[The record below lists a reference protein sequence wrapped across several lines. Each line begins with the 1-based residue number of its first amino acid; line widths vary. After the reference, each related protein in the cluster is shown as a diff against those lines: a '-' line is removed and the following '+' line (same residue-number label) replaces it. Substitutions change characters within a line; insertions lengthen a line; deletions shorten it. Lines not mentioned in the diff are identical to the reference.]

1 MSLHLYSF
9 SYIPWI
15 VIQQKPLSCLFYA
28 STHIMHTFCFLFLSS
43 LTTCRHT
50 CFNSPIIINDDHKN
64 FIRTTIFLLFELLP
78 VSFFFHFNL
87 WMEDNYKKNST
98 SQLGKI
104 CHIYPAT
111 IGNGQQFQFHRP
123 QNSSDQ
129 EGLTEVSQANP
140 LLQAGQKKNQVSQD
154 LFPAAFYKSLK
165 MLTLQTLCEKS
176 FILDEIFF
184 SLMHN

>member
-129 EGLTEVSQANP
+129 EGLPEVSQANP

-154 LFPAAFYKSLK
+154 LFPAAFYKSLR
-165 MLTLQTLCEKS
+165 MLTLQTLYEKS